1 MIIEKIKSIQHK
13 INLLLT
19 EEMAVKL
26 RYARQKKFETANKV
40 SKWLAYKLRKER
52 TKNIIYTLK
61 MKKGKKYMK

>member
-1 MIIEKIKSIQHK
+1 
-13 INLLLT
+13 
-19 EEMAVKL
+19 MAVKL